1 MEDIFMSNSQNA
13 QNAEILNL
21 LQSLVTNVNN
31 LTSNLNDL
39 NNKVDNLTGNMQILS
54 AEVQEV
60 KADVRELK
68 SWARATDIRLD
79 NMDNK
84 LVSFATEFTYLR
96 DEVDSLNLRLNSIE
110 AEIAAIK
117 ERQAKSEEINEAFRQ
132 EVLQRFKVLERDLAA
147 FRRHVQIDIL
157 SFAKDLTL
165 FEERLEKIESKLE
178 VKN

>member
-1 MEDIFMSNSQNA
+1 MSNQDA
-13 QNAEILNL
+13 QNTEILNL
-21 LQSLVTNVNN
+21 LQSLV
-31 LTSNLNDL
+31 
-39 NNKVDNLTGNMQILS
+39 NKVDNLATNVDNLTGEVQILS

-110 AEIAAIK
+110 AELATIK
-117 ERQAKSEEINEAFRQ
+117 DNQAKSEAANEAFRQ
-132 EVLQRFKVLERDLAA
+132 EVLQRFKEVEKDFAT
-147 FRRHVQIDIL
+147 FRRHIQVDVL
-157 SFAKDLTL
+157 SFARDLTL
-165 FEERLEKIESKLE
+165 FEERLAKIELKLE
-178 VKN
+178 IKN